1 MFTWLKKSTA
11 VVNTT
16 QSQTLVNYKQ
26 TKKRKKE
33 EVLEF
38 LIK

>member
-11 VVNTT
+11 VINTT

-26 TKKRKKE
+26 TKKKEKKKSFG
-33 EVLEF
+33 VSH
-38 LIK
+38 